1 MLSKSFMLSA
11 DNAHAMHP
19 NYSEKADVIHRPD
32 MNGGVVIKYHGGQK
46 YTTDAFTGA
55 FVKQICKKADIPY
68 QTYYNNSDV
77 AGGST
82 LGNLV
87 MANLSVKAAD
97 IGIAQLAMH
106 SSYET
111 SGAYDTI
118 YMSEFVKEFYGKET
132 QI

>member
-55 FVKQICKKADIPY
+55 FVKQI
-68 QTYYNNSDV
+68 
-77 AGGST
+77 
-82 LGNLV
+82 
-87 MANLSVKAAD
+87 
-97 IGIAQLAMH
+97 
-106 SSYET
+106 
-111 SGAYDTI
+111 
-118 YMSEFVKEFYGKET
+118 
-132 QI
+132 